1 MAQTH
6 MANDDSPVKKNFRRI
21 APLGIM
27 ASVAAASH
35 CFFTRTESLRAS
47 IAGSGEVAG
56 WHDRLAAAGH
66 ALGGWPGADTA
77 RALATATPVLIAFFS
92 LYWLTQRL
100 PARFKKQA
108 QLGLC
113 IAALSVTFFGFYK
126 TFRDAQRDIRD
137 VRLLAPV
144 DLLKTVEA
152 TEGRVFMNA
161 SALSA
166 SRLLAPTVVP
176 RAPASEMIP
185 PLTNSP
191 VRWREE
197 EHQSPFTAI
206 LLAVPLASSRP
217 LVEMISSSPEW
228 QLAQVDNQGLLYLR
242 RSSTKKNAITVPV
255 FSSIG
260 DIALYDAQSAMVLH
274 FLGKNKEARDL
285 MSKARQSAP
294 ENAFVRTQSAIL
306 AASLRQWATTREEA
320 ESALKM
326 DSTSTQAR
334 YLLALALLETGN
346 ISGAA
351 KESALLS
358 AIASDDP
365 SALWLHARISR
376 EMNDPTNEIT
386 SLEKLLELAIK
397 QNEEP
402 TLIHIHLA
410 QAWAKRGFATQ
421 ALENYHAALQGNLS
435 PKLRLELENA
445 KSTIQSRSP
454 QP

>member
-1 MAQTH
+1 

-77 RALATATPVLIAFFS
+77 RALATAAPVLIAFFS

-137 VRLLAPV
+137 VRLLAP
-144 DLLKTVEA
+144 
-152 TEGRVFMNA
+152 
-161 SALSA
+161 
-166 SRLLAPTVVP
+166 TVVP

-197 EHQSPFTAI
+197 ERQSPFTAI

-217 LVEMISSSPEW
+217 LVEMLSSSPEW
-228 QLAQVDNQGLLYLR
+228 QLAQADNQGLLYLR
-242 RSSTKKNAITVPV
+242 RSSTKKNAITAPV

-260 DIALYDAQSAMVLH
+260 DIAIYEAQSAMVLH

-306 AASLRQWATTREEA
+306 AASLRQWVATREEA

-386 SLEKLLELAIK
+386 SLEKLLALAIK